1 MPELLG
7 VAAEHATRRVPIAVT
22 GDSVDAV
29 RKKLLSTPYE
39 AVEDIVVLED
49 ERVVGLVPIEV
60 LLASSSDVVVGTL
73 MDPDPPV
80 VGPHTNQAHVA
91 QQMVDS
97 GECSIA
103 VVDTKGNFV
112 GLIPPH
118 RMLAVLL
125 AEHDRSLARLGGY
138 AARGREARLAAEEPV
153 RQRIRHRLPWLVVG
167 LFGAMVSAV
176 VVASFEEQL
185 ERNVLIA
192 VFIPAV
198 VYMADAVGTQTE
210 TVLIRAMTT
219 GVSPR
224 DVARREIGSGVAM
237 GVLVASAF
245 FLFALAAWGD
255 ASVATAVALALVA
268 SCSIASLVAMVLPT
282 AIRHFGRDPACG
294 AGPLATVIQDLLSV
308 IVYLALAAALV
319 A

>member
-1 MPELLG
+1 MLRDRERPSGRLLWQG
-7 VAAEHATRRVPIAVT
+7 EMDASYVDLADARHLEFDYLRRMRDLVEAAGARRVVH
-22 GDSVDAV
+22 
-29 RKKLLSTPYE
+29 
-39 AVEDIVVLED
+39 
-49 ERVVGLVPIEV
+49 VGGAGCADGRFL
-60 LLASSSDVVVGTL
+60 
-73 MDPDPPV
+73 
-80 VGPHTNQAHVA
+80 
-91 QQMVDS
+91 
-97 GECSIA
+97 
-103 VVDTKGNFV
+103 
-112 GLIPPH
+112 GLIPPY

-282 AIRHFGRDPACG
+282 AIRHFGRDPAFG